1 MMIVPTICM
10 GIHSVTLRVTLC
22 SAWRL
27 RGDGTRSVRG
37 GIPTPQSDGCD
48 HTALAAIASTSTNAP
63 GNGNATTCNAV
74 RAGLFGCSGVPK
86 NWV

>member
-37 GIPTPQSDGCD
+37 AIPTQSVGTIRRL
-48 HTALAAIASTSTNAP
+48 HAAE
-63 GNGNATTCNAV
+63 
-74 RAGLFGCSGVPK
+74 
-86 NWV
+86 